1 MEIILIFSF
10 NSWKEKKQ
18 LNFGK
23 FTEMDTR
30 VYEPISETAIDVCAE
45 DQKAIRWSLCYTAQ
59 HKQHK

>member
-23 FTEMDTR
+23 FSEMDTR
-30 VYEPISETAIDVCAE
+30 VYEPISETAIDVLCRGPE
-45 DQKAIRWSLCYTAQ
+45 SDQMVIVIYSTA
-59 HKQHK
+59 